1 MSETTSRVRTLLA
14 AAGAFVT
21 AFLAGSHHTLHMLLL
36 GVGLGTSS
44 VFFSPGL
51 RRAMLV
57 VSLAMTALSAWWLLR
72 QPRRGPVETVAV
84 FAAIGASLAFLAWSV
99 TQHGW

>member
-1 MSETTSRVRTLLA
+1 MSAKERPLRAILA
-14 AAGAFVT
+14 AVGAFLT

-44 VFFSPGL
+44 IFFSPGL
-51 RRAMLV
+51 RRVMLV

-72 QPRRGPVETVAV
+72 KPRRGPVETVAV
-84 FAAIGASLAFLAWSV
+84 FTAIGASLAFLAWSV